1 MGHCGTVWTT
11 VLTKVSDL
19 SVVFVQEKQNC
30 NYLALNL
37 RGTTEKTIQLCL
49 EATFLV
55 GGGGLQKIT
64 FIGEKCHLNSFKL
77 FYFITL
83 IQINQNTVPGHQI
96 DICCFVQ

>member
-19 SVVFVQEKQNC
+19 SVVFVQEKQKC

-37 RGTTEKTIQLCL
+37 RGTTEKTIQLRL

-55 GGGGLQKIT
+55 GGFAENNLYRLKV
-64 FIGEKCHLNSFKL
+64 SFKL
-77 FYFITL
+77 IQTILFYYTNS
-83 IQINQNTVPGHQI
+83 NQSKHCSGSSN
-96 DICCFVQ
+96 